1 MSERASEI
9 MSAFPSTAYD
19 AWKTTPPDDDAGP
32 DPEDD
37 RDPDR
42 AHDAVDE
49 DDVREDA
56 RWEAKVAA
64 RLAVGRRTK
73 TAAAVRAAGRSSAT

>member
-56 RWEAKVAA
+56 R
-64 RLAVGRRTK
+64 
-73 TAAAVRAAGRSSAT
+73 

>member
-1 MSERASEI
+1 

-19 AWKTTPPDDDAGP
+19 AWKENPPDDDAGP
-32 DPEDD
+32 DLEDD

-56 RWEAKVAA
+56 R
-64 RLAVGRRTK
+64 
-73 TAAAVRAAGRSSAT
+73 